1 MASEGV
7 FAGAIVISDTVKD
20 GAEEAIKR
28 MKQAGVKKC
37 VMLTGDRKEAAE
49 SVAAQLGIDEV
60 YAELLPGDK
69 VVKVEKLLENQRDKE
84 KLAFAGDGINDA
96 PVLTRADIGIAMGSM
111 GSDAAIEAADVVLMD
126 DDVRKIASTV
136 HISRKTLRIVKQ
148 NIVFALGVKALVLAL
163 GAAGMAN
170 MWEAVFADVGVSV
183 IAILNSM
190 RALKTDDKE

>member
-1 MASEGV
+1 MNRVSDAEEIAGHGIRVLIDGKEILIGNGKLMRQQHIDYVSCKSSGTVVYVASEGV

-84 KLAFAGDGINDA
+84 KLAFAGDGIN
-96 PVLTRADIGIAMGSM
+96 VLRCLQEQILGLPWGAWD
-111 GSDAAIEAADVVLMD
+111 LM
-126 DDVRKIASTV
+126 RP
-136 HISRKTLRIVKQ
+136 
-148 NIVFALGVKALVLAL
+148 
-163 GAAGMAN
+163 
-170 MWEAVFADVGVSV
+170 
-183 IAILNSM
+183 
-190 RALKTDDKE
+190 